1 MKSISNVFWIIGNIK
16 LFYKNHLII
25 LRRYDTL
32 SIVACRI
39 MQYIVFGESKFFV
52 NLQKILVF
60 IIIGSCVMI
69 ERNIF
74 ISDCEAKENFPKE
87 VDLATVQVDQFSQ
100 LLIEQDFEMTELNA
114 GIIVKY
120 CISTERLNK
129 FVEMGLDIC
138 HPEAALMALGNKNY
152 EVAKYVLE
160 KYNVFQT
167 IWNPRLSSIRK
178 YFEKFENLSVFVRLL
193 YEFDKFD
200 EFGFWRFA
208 DPLWKNYPC
217 NIVGQC
223 DSAVKNVDRLVYE
236 LTALLVSGATWP
248 ADMKAFSCGR
258 KYLRLALKFQEEN
271 NFAKKSIDNWTQPG
285 TFISVLFDEFSGY
298 AKDSELIPCVKLLMI
313 LDLLT
318 VYKFPQSS
326 AISIKENITHLMQMP
341 DTEFLNLLKWS
352 DNSLTKENIRHFSV
366 DKSRWTIIYNFIA
379 GNESDNL
386 LLLEIQK
393 SFPDFKKLETM
404 LKAYNGF
411 PEFIYRHKCKRVFRN
426 EELFELFCKYGMD
439 LSRTFGGYS
448 ALHLCLPFQETANKY
463 WYLPE
468 DAIKKILQTAPV
480 NHLDPKNKTPL
491 VYAMAMVTDEKDHSI
506 IEQLLN
512 AGAKLDI
519 LLYDNGTT
527 FMHIAQSLKLIR
539 HMLEKGF
546 DANVRNKK
554 GLTPIL
560 LHPVYYDILKCL
572 IEHGGNIHAVDDN
585 GQGIF
590 HAWIAV
596 ILLKHGTADVEN
608 CLDLF
613 YEHGCDINLRDKNGN
628 TPLHLLAER
637 IVLET
642 SKTEPHLC
650 HNIIDNG
657 KHIVEIFIKKGA
669 DLEIENNDG
678 ETVVEYYE
686 RLKSERGEILQ

>member
-1 MKSISNVFWIIGNIK
+1 MKSISNVFWIIENIK

-32 SIVACRI
+32 SIVARRI
-39 MQYIVFGESKFFV
+39 IQYVVFGESKFFV

-160 KYNVFQT
+160 KYNVFKT
-167 IWNPRLSSIRK
+167 IWTPRLSSIRK
-178 YFEKFENLSVFVRLL
+178 YFENFENLSVFVRLL
-193 YEFDKFD
+193 YEFDEFD

-208 DPLWKNYPC
+208 DSLWKNYPC
-217 NIVGQC
+217 NIEY
-223 DSAVKNVDRLVYE
+223 DLSVKNIDRFVYE

-248 ADMKAFSCGR
+248 SEMKAFSCGC

-285 TFISVLFDEFSGY
+285 TFISILFDEFSGY
-298 AKDSELIPCVKLLMI
+298 GKDSELIPCVKLLMI

-341 DTEFLNLLKWS
+341 DTEFLNLVKWS

-366 DKSRWTIIYNFIA
+366 DKSRWTNIYNFIA

-386 LLLEIQK
+386 LLLEIQN

-411 PEFIYRHKCKRVFRN
+411 PEFIYRHKCQRVFRN

-448 ALHLCLPFQETANKY
+448 CLHFCFPFLETSNKF
-463 WYLPE
+463 WYLSKKSVE
-468 DAIKKILQTAPV
+468 KILQKAPI
-480 NHLDPKNKTPL
+480 NHPGPRNRPPL
-491 VYAMAMVTDEKDHSI
+491 YYAMALVSDKKDHTVV
-506 IEQLLN
+506 EDLLR
-512 AGAKLDI
+512 AGASWDI
-519 LLYDNGTT
+519 PLYDTNTT
-527 FMHIAQSLKLIR
+527 FLHMAESLTLIKCIV
-539 HMLEKGF
+539 EAGA
-546 DANVRNKK
+546 DVNVRNKL
-554 GLTPIL
+554 GQTPVLTHSYNADIIIYL
-560 LHPVYYDILKCL
+560 L
-572 IEHGGNIHAVDDN
+572 EHGADIHAVDN
-585 GQGIF
+585 KGQGIF
-590 HAWIAV
+590 HFFMAT
-596 ILLKHGTADVEN
+596 LGFN
-608 CLDLF
+608 CDITELEKNIDLF
-613 YEHGCDINLRDKNGN
+613 HSKGCEINLQDKKGN
-628 TPLHLLAER
+628 TPLHILVEHVVSR
-637 IVLET
+637 T
-642 SKTEPHLC
+642 SSDRSYSNQK
-650 HNIIDNG
+650 IIDIG
-657 KHIVEIFIKKGA
+657 RQVIKKCIEKGA
-669 DLEIENNDG
+669 SLDIKNNNN
-678 ETVVEYYE
+678 ETAVEYYE
-686 RLKSERGEILQ
+686 RLKSERGEIL